1 MPPPN
6 GVDHLVSAV
15 DTATHTRHRRLL
27 AYAFSERA
35 IKEQES
41 VIRQYVD
48 MLIRKLREQVKGGS
62 DGRKVVVDIKSWMN
76 YTTFDI
82 TGDLMFGESFDCL
95 KQGKL
100 HPWIGLIFDS
110 IKALSFLGAVN
121 QFPLLNSV
129 LQKMIPRSVV
139 QKGLDHFDLGARKV
153 DRRLQMG
160 TARPD
165 FISAM
170 LKNGLSENEGQYK
183 ENNKIMSRAE
193 LHSNAFM
200 YVIMFH
206 FCQLDLLTSYLPRA
220 A

>member
-1 MPPPN
+1 
-6 GVDHLVSAV
+6 
-15 DTATHTRHRRLL
+15 
-27 AYAFSERA
+27 
-35 IKEQES
+35 
-41 VIRQYVD
+41 
-48 MLIRKLREQVKGGS
+48 MLILKLGEEVKRGS
-62 DGRKVVVDIKSWMN
+62 DGRKADVDIKSWMN

-82 TGDLMFGESFDCL
+82 TGDLMFGESFNCL
-95 KQGKL
+95 KQGEL

-165 FISAM
+165 FMSAM
-170 LKNGLSENEGQYK
+170 LKNGLSEKEGQYD

-200 YVIMFH
+200 CVRTFH
-206 FCQLDLLTSYLPRA
+206 FCQLSLLTSYLPRA

>member
-1 MPPPN
+1 
-6 GVDHLVSAV
+6 
-15 DTATHTRHRRLL
+15 
-27 AYAFSERA
+27 
-35 IKEQES
+35 

-48 MLIRKLREQVKGGS
+48 MLIRRLREKVKGGS
-62 DGRKVVVDIKSWMN
+62 DGRNAVVDIKSWMN

-95 KQGKL
+95 KQGEL

-165 FISAM
+165 FMSTM
-170 LKNGLSENEGQYK
+170 LKNGLSENEGQYE
-183 ENNKIMSRAE
+183 ENSKIMSRAE

-200 YVIMFH
+200 YVITFH
-206 FCQLDLLTSYLPRA
+206 FCQLDPLSR
-220 A
+220 